1 MVPRFARV
9 TRGSVAFLALT
20 LPALAGC
27 AATAKPGPTPVAS
40 VTSSLAPARPPSRA
54 FEARSFSVRIAGR
67 GAPMILIPGLACT
80 GDVWDDFVR
89 HYADRYEMHV
99 LTLAGFGGAHPVP
112 GGTLAMVRDDLARY
126 IHETGMK
133 KPIVV
138 GHSLGGSIA
147 FALAEREPE
156 SLGAIVAVDGV
167 PYLAAL
173 MNPAA
178 TPERMSGRAHQMADS
193 IAAMSPEAF
202 RTTNRAS
209 VETMVS
215 DPAQVDRI
223 AAWGAA
229 SDLRT
234 VGNAMAELMTTDLRV
249 DEGRI
254 QAPVLLLAGAKSA
267 ATPEAKASLAAAYE
281 AQVAGIASHKVALA
295 TNARHFIMLDDPAF
309 LYATLDSFVGSPVG
323 GAPGKPEASR

>member
-9 TRGSVAFLALT
+9 TLGSVALLAL
-20 LPALAGC
+20 LALAGC
-27 AATAKPGPTPVAS
+27 AATAKPGLPPARPAA
-40 VTSSLAPARPPSRA
+40 SSLAQPPPPSRA
-54 FEARSFSVRIAGR
+54 FEARSFSVRVAGH
-67 GAPMILIPGLACT
+67 GAPMILIPGLACR
-80 GDVWDDFVR
+80 GEVWDDFVR
-89 HYADRYEMHV
+89 HYEGRYEMHV
-99 LTLAGFGGAHPVP
+99 LTLAGFGGARPVP
-112 GGTLAMVRDDLARY
+112 DASLAMVRDDLARY
-126 IHETGMK
+126 IHGARMQ

-138 GHSLGGSIA
+138 GHSLGGAIA

-156 SLGAIVAVDGV
+156 SIGAVVAVDGV

-178 TPERMSGRAHQMADS
+178 TPERMSGHAHQMAAS

-202 RTTNRAS
+202 RATNRAS

-215 DPAQVDRI
+215 DPAEVDRI

-254 QAPVLLLAGAKSA
+254 QAPVLLLAGAKNA
-267 ATPEAKASLAAAYE
+267 ATPEAKLALAAAYE
-281 AQVAGIASHKVALA
+281 AQVAQIARHKVVLA

-309 LYATLDSFVGSPVG
+309 LYETFDSFAGAAVG
-323 GAPGKPEASR
+323 GAPGGPDASR